1 MLGPVMVVM
10 LLIAGCSS
18 VGFKTVA
25 ANASLA
31 CPPLKEYSLNEQKK
45 LVVELDK
52 LKRDNIIHVFIDGY
66 HRLRK
71 NCREGN

>member
-1 MLGPVMVVM
+1 MLGPVMAMM

-18 VGFKTVA
+18 VGFKAVA
-25 ANASLA
+25 SSSALA

-45 LVVELDK
+45 LVVELDR

-66 HRLRK
+66 YRLRK
-71 NCREGN
+71 NCREGD